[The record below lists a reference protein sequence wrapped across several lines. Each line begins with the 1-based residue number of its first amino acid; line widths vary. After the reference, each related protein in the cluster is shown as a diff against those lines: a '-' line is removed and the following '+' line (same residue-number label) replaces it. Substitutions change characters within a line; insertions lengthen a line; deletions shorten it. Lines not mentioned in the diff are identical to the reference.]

1 MRKLRMVRACQ
12 TTTATRAKTTVAPRI
27 ATSRRED
34 FMVSVDNTEIA
45 PKDQIASDAVSFLQP
60 KLRTSKLPTH
70 CPPHR
75 KLACNEAGRSYTPM
89 LAWIRTRRRTILADQ
104 WICLH
109 ADECQ
114 LPTGALIEPYYVLE
128 EKEWVHVIALNQN
141 DEILLIR
148 QYRYAANICA
158 TELPGG
164 FVDPGES
171 PLDAAKRE
179 LAAETG
185 HTSLDWTPLPAS
197 SVNPAR

>member
-1 MRKLRMVRACQ
+1 M
-12 TTTATRAKTTVAPRI
+12 
-27 ATSRRED
+27 
-34 FMVSVDNTEIA
+34 
-45 PKDQIASDAVSFLQP
+45 
-60 KLRTSKLPTH
+60 LP
-70 CPPHR
+70 
-75 KLACNEAGRSYTPM
+75 
-89 LAWIRTRRRTILADQ
+89 WIRTRRRTILADQ

-148 QYRYAANICA
+148 QYRYAANIFA

-164 FVDPGES
+164 FVDSGET

-179 LAAETG
+179 LAEETG
-185 HTSLDWTPLPAS
+185 HTSLDWTPLPALF
-197 SVNPAR
+197 VNPARQTNRVHTFIARNVRHTQNAAPEPSESIISIEFAAAAEVLNRIRSAEFSQALHVASFYLALQHTGHFAPA

>member
-1 MRKLRMVRACQ
+1 
-12 TTTATRAKTTVAPRI
+12 
-27 ATSRRED
+27 
-34 FMVSVDNTEIA
+34 
-45 PKDQIASDAVSFLQP
+45 
-60 KLRTSKLPTH
+60 
-70 CPPHR
+70 
-75 KLACNEAGRSYTPM
+75 M

-185 HTSLDWTPLPAS
+185 HTSLDWTALPALF
-197 SVNPAR
+197 VNPARQTNRVHTFIARNVRPTQNAVPEPSESIISIEFATAAEVLRRIRSAEFSQALHVASFYLALQHTGHFAPA